1 MPGAKCWPAGVSTE
15 RSARKTSW
23 LRTTCAAGQLDDRD
37 RQTEGVVGRSQPRQ
51 VLEKADERLRVVEVH
66 AHVHLPR
73 ERRLVQPRAGLR
85 KRCDGGLGAPRPGR
99 LRRRVVADL
108 VDLRRGRVD
117 VRPELPARPQR
128 VHEDRVVAGGKDPF
142 ADVDVPGVEAA
153 PADQV
158 ARVDLVPDLD
168 ECVHVLVAEVP
179 DVDEPPDSVWRG
191 APNLATFDR
200 VHAMRPPGRGPRL
213 WDGRP
218 APRCRPRRGRSP
230 PVRDPGR
237 EVHEGGRGSDE
248 ARAPGQ
254 PATRG
259 SRRCTSGRRSAC
271 PERSP

>member
-23 LRTTCAAGQLDDRD
+23 LRTTWPPGSSTTATARRKGWWGAASQ
-37 RQTEGVVGRSQPRQ
+37 GRSCEP
-51 VLEKADERLRVVEVH
+51 ADERLRVVEVH

-73 ERRLVQPRAGLR
+73 ERRLVQPGACLGKQR
-85 KRCDGGLGAPRPGR
+85 DGGLGAPRPGR
-99 LRRRVVADL
+99 LGRRVVADL

-128 VHEDRVVAGGKDPF
+128 VHEDRVVAGRKDPF

-168 ECVHVLVAEVP
+168 ERVDVLVAEVA

-191 APNLATFDR
+191 AARPRRPRSRTRGAS
-200 VHAMRPPGRGPRL
+200 APAGRPPRGGRR
-213 WDGRP
+213 
-218 APRCRPRRGRSP
+218 APRRRRRRGRSP
-230 PVRDPGR
+230 RARD
-237 EVHEGGRGSDE
+237 RG
-248 ARAPGQ
+248 ARSMKAPRIG
-254 PATRG
+254 
-259 SRRCTSGRRSAC
+259 
-271 PERSP
+271 